1 MTWGWLYLGPALAV
15 AHHSS
20 MNPDVVAGIARLS
33 REGILSSEQ
42 AALFSRVARREL
54 VSVRVEIRALLYL
67 GVLLL
72 TSGVGIFVVEHHA
85 DIGRWA
91 IVASIAV
98 ASAACLAWVI
108 RSAPPFSWGEV
119 ESPSVAFDYVLL
131 LGLLLF
137 ASDLAYV
144 EAQFTLLGPRWVHHL
159 LVVASVYVVAAYRW
173 DSRVVLSLGL
183 STLAAWRGV
192 SVSVM
197 AHSLGAGDAG
207 ELRVNAV
214 VLGLLYV
221 IAAVLSV
228 RLDRKAHFEE
238 IFGNAGLLLLFGG
251 LVSGV
256 LLSDLGWGVWLV
268 ALLVVAAVVMWISS
282 RVGRP
287 AYFAEAVL
295 AAYVGLVRLLV
306 APFGDQS
313 TGLPLL
319 LVALLGVGA
328 LVLVFAAYKRMP
340 GR

>member
-1 MTWGWLYLGPALAV
+1 
-15 AHHSS
+15 
-20 MNPDVVAGIARLS
+20 MNPDVVAGIARLK

-72 TSGVGIFVVEHHA
+72 TSGVGIFVAEHHA

-91 IVASIAV
+91 IAASIAV
-98 ASAACLAWVI
+98 ASTACLAWVI

-173 DSRVVLSLGL
+173 DSRVILSLGL

-197 AHSLGAGDAG
+197 AHSLGAGGAG
-207 ELRVNAV
+207 ALRVNAV
-214 VLGLLYV
+214 MLGLLYV

-256 LLSDLGWGVWLV
+256 MLSDLGWGTWLV
-268 ALLVVAAVVMWISS
+268 ALLVLAAAVMWISF

-287 AYFAEAVL
+287 AYFAQAVL
-295 AAYVGLVRLLV
+295 AAYVGLVRLV
-306 APFGDQS
+306 MVPFSGQS

-319 LVALLGVGA
+319 LAALLGVGA
-328 LVLVFAAYKRMP
+328 LVLVFVAYKRMP